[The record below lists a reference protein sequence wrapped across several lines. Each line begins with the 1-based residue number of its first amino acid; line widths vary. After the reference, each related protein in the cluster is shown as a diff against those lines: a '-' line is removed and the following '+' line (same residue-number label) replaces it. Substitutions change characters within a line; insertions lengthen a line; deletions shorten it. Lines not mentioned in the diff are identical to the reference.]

1 MIKCTVEFYGLSA
14 ETSGNQGV
22 ELTLEDG
29 AGLPELIKALVKEV
43 PALDGIISREGTGL
57 LSDALILNVGG
68 RFYHNEDNLILKEG
82 DVVRILMKAI
92 GG

>member
-14 ETSGNQGV
+14 ETSGRREV

-29 AGLPELIKALVKEV
+29 AGMPELIEALVKEV
-43 PALDGIISREGTGL
+43 PDFDGVISREGTNL

-68 RFYHNEDNLILKEG
+68 QFYHNEEKLVLKQG
-82 DVVRILMKAI
+82 DIVRILMKAV